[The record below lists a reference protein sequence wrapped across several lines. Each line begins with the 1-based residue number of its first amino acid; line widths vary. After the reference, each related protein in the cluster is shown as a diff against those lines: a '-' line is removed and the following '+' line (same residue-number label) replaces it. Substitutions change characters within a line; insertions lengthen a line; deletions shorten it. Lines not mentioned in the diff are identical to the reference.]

1 MNKIKILPIVL
12 FSALAFIV
20 GCDSAANLDGMKAK
34 QQAVV
39 DSMVQS
45 HLTNLRAELL
55 EECDKQVADAVSVR
69 VEEMI
74 AAAAGLGAAKA
85 ITPKKTTPP
94 KAAPPKAT
102 TTTTTT
108 TPPKATTTTA
118 PTQSSRSNA
127 AKEGETGQQQNRSGA
142 AKQGETGKQQGR
154 SGAKRVGDGK

>member
-1 MNKIKILPIVL
+1 MNKIKILPILL
-12 FSALAFIV
+12 FSALAFTV
-20 GCDSAANLDGMKAK
+20 GCDSAANLDGMQADQKAI
-34 QQAVV
+34 V
-39 DSMVQS
+39 DSLVQT
-45 HLTNLRAELL
+45 HLTSLRAELL

-85 ITPKKTTPP
+85 TTPKKTTPP

-102 TTTTTT
+102 TTTT
-108 TPPKATTTTA
+108 PPKTTTTTTA
-118 PTQSSRSNA
+118 PTQSNRSGAN
-127 AKEGETGQQQNRSGA
+127 KEGEVGKQQNRSGA